1 MTYLPDRPFTMYF
14 VRHGVTEPN
23 FRGLR
28 CGGDLDIPLMDI
40 GCDQAY
46 LLAKQIE
53 KMNLGIGVIVAG
65 SLIRTRQTASIISAV
80 LGNVPVEVEPLVNE
94 RRLGQ
99 WNNRPIAETEA
110 QLAARVTPPGG
121 EPPGIEST
129 PLFAVPVTDMPTAP
143 FTIEVSRGILV
154 PGAAGGGS
162 APFPRIVY
170 VEAGE
175 KIMCPAAGEGRV
187 LYGPDGTVLASGGAE
202 FAFPIGTAC
211 YTSPDSLDGIRND
224 GTDQGSILSF
234 NLVPTPEETPTP

>member
-53 KMNLGIGVIVAG
+53 KMSLGIGVIVAG
-65 SLIRTRQTASIISAV
+65 SLIRTRQTASIISGV
-80 LGNVPVEVEPLVNE
+80 LGNVPVEVEPLINE

-99 WNNRPIAETEA
+99 WNNQPIAETEA

-121 EPPGIEST
+121 ESEEEFTARVGLALEALRPHLDRR
-129 PLFAVPVTDMPTAP
+129 PLL
-143 FTIEVSRGILV
+143 VSSKGVGRVINMLLG
-154 PGAAGGGS
+154 
-162 APFPRIVY
+162 
-170 VEAGE
+170 
-175 KIMCPAAGEGRV
+175 GEGRMQV
-187 LYGPDGTVLASGGAE
+187 GNGEIVE
-202 FAFPIGTAC
+202 FAVAGAGAQASVRVSRP
-211 YTSPDSLDGIRND
+211 SLA
-224 GTDQGSILSF
+224 
-234 NLVPTPEETPTP
+234 